1 MVTGVTQYLSH
12 TEVISRRSLQTVD
25 LHRFRYTMETTKA
38 AAVSLFQFVIRTT
51 IGDHYPPAYTHYLP
65 LYMRDKG
72 GNPTPLIAH
81 LTPRAGP
88 TAPHPPQSGEALF
101 IVKNEF
107 KIKTQHACGGIHA
120 YVSPQDHD
128 LCPEQ
133 SAHYPIGTQVKAML
147 YNESWIQILG
157 KADVPLDIKVRQVAM
172 FSHAIPYWQD
182 YGQRMQLVRDAEE
195 AARPRPQLA
204 LPNAPYMGPAASYP
218 DPLEGLGTP
227 TARGP
232 DGLAQLVAATDLN
245 RPRSRLMR

>member
-1 MVTGVTQYLSH
+1 M
-12 TEVISRRSLQTVD
+12 
-25 LHRFRYTMETTKA
+25 
-38 AAVSLFQFVIRTT
+38 
-51 IGDHYPPAYTHYLP
+51 
-65 LYMRDKG
+65 
-72 GNPTPLIAH
+72 
-81 LTPRAGP
+81 
-88 TAPHPPQSGEALF
+88 F

-133 SAHYPIGTQVKAML
+133 SAYYPIGTQVRAML

-157 KADVPLDIKVRQVAM
+157 KADVPLDVKVKQVAM

-204 LPNAPYMGPAASYP
+204 LPNATYTGPAAS
-218 DPLEGLGTP
+218 
-227 TARGP
+227 
-232 DGLAQLVAATDLN
+232 
-245 RPRSRLMR
+245 

>member
-1 MVTGVTQYLSH
+1 
-12 TEVISRRSLQTVD
+12 
-25 LHRFRYTMETTKA
+25 METTKA

-51 IGDHYPPAYTHYLP
+51 IGDNYPPAYTHNLP
-65 LYMRDKG
+65 LYMRDKS

-133 SAHYPIGTQVKAML
+133 SAYYPIGTQVRAMV

-157 KADVPLDIKVRQVAM
+157 KADVPLDIKTRQVAM
-172 FSHAIPYWQD
+172 FAHAIPFWQD
-182 YGQRMQLVRDAEE
+182 YGHPEVHFSHPM
-195 AARPRPQLA
+195 
-204 LPNAPYMGPAASYP
+204 
-218 DPLEGLGTP
+218 LE
-227 TARGP
+227 
-232 DGLAQLVAATDLN
+232 
-245 RPRSRLMR
+245 